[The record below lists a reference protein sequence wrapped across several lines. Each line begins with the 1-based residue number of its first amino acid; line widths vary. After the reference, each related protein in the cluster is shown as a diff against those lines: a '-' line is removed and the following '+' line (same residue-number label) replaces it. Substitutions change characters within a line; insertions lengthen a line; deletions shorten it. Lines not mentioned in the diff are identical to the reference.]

1 VEQPFGPEV
10 FGIAIFDHPT
20 NANHPPS
27 WRVDEQGL
35 INPNVSGLNDW
46 SIAAGESRTFHYRI
60 EIFRGKS
67 EPEKLGERFK
77 AFASDGIE
85 VER

>member
-1 VEQPFGPEV
+1 
-10 FGIAIFDHPT
+10 
-20 NANHPPS
+20 
-27 WRVDEQGL
+27 
-35 INPNVSGLNDW
+35 LNDW